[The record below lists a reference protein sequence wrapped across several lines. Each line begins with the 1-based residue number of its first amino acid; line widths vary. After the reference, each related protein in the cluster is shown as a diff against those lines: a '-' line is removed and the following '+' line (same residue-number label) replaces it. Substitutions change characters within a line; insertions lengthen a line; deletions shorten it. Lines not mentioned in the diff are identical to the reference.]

1 MEKYGKTK
9 KKDWK
14 DKKGKVK
21 EKNETTKRTRI
32 LTS

>member
-21 EKNETTKRTRI
+21 EKNETTKEQEY
-32 LTS
+32 